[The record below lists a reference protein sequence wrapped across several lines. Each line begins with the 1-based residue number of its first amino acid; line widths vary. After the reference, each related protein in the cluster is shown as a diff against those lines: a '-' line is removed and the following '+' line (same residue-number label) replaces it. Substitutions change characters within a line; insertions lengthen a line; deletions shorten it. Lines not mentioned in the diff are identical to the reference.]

1 MKKSKLD
8 EIKKELE
15 TLIEFQE
22 GTGILENSFFGEY
35 RGTSITLLYDG
46 DYSSVWIG
54 RMDNEHKVNLSMSLM
69 ECSVEI
75 EDSKIRFRSKDCV
88 IAVGE

>member
-1 MKKSKLD
+1 MKKERLD

-15 TLIEFQE
+15 TLMEFCE

-54 RMDNEHKVNLSMSLM
+54 RMDLDHKVNLAMSLL
-69 ECSVEI
+69 ECSDV
-75 EDSKIRFRSKDCV
+75 KISASTLRFRSQDCV
-88 IAVGE
+88 ICV